1 MSKTGKQILH
11 AGLYLVVFIL
21 IQFFVQ
27 IAVVGGY
34 MLYAHLPLANFQS
47 VIIEFSCIITIV
59 STIISSLITIILF
72 LKLGWTSSSR
82 NYLSSRPWVTL
93 IWVVLAA
100 IGMMIPSSGL
110 EELLHVEMP
119 KHLETLFIAMM
130 HEPLGYVA
138 IGILGPLAE
147 EIVFRGAIL
156 RTLLKLFGGKPWIA
170 IAISAVLFG
179 LVHGNSA
186 QFVHAFLLGLFLGWM
201 FYRTGSIVPGVVL
214 HWVNNTVVYVMAN
227 LMPGFESASLS
238 QLANGKPVVIA
249 LYIFFSL
256 CILVPALV
264 QLNKRLGEKEKK

>member
-1 MSKTGKQILH
+1 MNKTGKQILY

-27 IAVVGGY
+27 IVIVGGY
-34 MLYAHLPLANFQS
+34 MLFKHLPLADLRT
-47 VIIEFSCIITIV
+47 VIAENTAVTIA
-59 STIISSLITIILF
+59 STIISSLITIALF
-72 LKLGWTSSSR
+72 LVLGWTSKSR
-82 NYLSSRPWVTL
+82 DYLSSRPWTTL
-93 IWVVLAA
+93 MWVVLAA
-100 IGMMIPSSGL
+100 IGIIIPASGL
-110 EELLHVEMP
+110 EELFKVDMP
-119 KHLETLFIAMM
+119 EQLEVLFTRMM

-156 RTLLKLFGGKPWIA
+156 RTLLKLFGSKPWIA
-170 IAISAVLFG
+170 IAISAAVFG
-179 LVHGNSA
+179 IVHGNSA
-186 QFVHAFLLGLFLGWM
+186 QFLHAFLLGLLLGWM

-214 HWVNNTVVYVMAN
+214 HWVNNTIVYVMAN
-227 LMPGFESASLS
+227 LMPGFENATLS

-264 QLNKRLGEKEKK
+264 QLNKRLARAKM